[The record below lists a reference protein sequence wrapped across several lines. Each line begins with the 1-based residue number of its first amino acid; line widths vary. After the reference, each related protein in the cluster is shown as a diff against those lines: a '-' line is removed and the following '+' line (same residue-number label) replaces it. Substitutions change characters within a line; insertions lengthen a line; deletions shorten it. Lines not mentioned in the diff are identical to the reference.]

1 MKKLG
6 KYIITYILLID
17 IYLKLFLYIIYSN
30 NNDLQI
36 LKKFIKFRTK
46 YKRKLIDN
54 KIINPYKANVTSHRL
69 FHCSELQSNR
79 LVSLLLEHYLGL
91 AISD

>member
-1 MKKLG
+1 M
-6 KYIITYILLID
+6 ID

-54 KIINPYKANVTSHRL
+54 KIISPYKANVTSYRDYSTVL
-69 FHCSELQSNR
+69 NCKSIDRFL
-79 LVSLLLEHYLGL
+79 YY
-91 AISD
+91 